1 MKIKDIVENKNK
13 QELPQSKPR
22 NFVAKNAMST
32 TSGAG
37 AHRDKKREQKQGYEK
52 HKGKEFSEDALDEGT
67 RLIGRHEAGNKSV
80 AVYRDTDWGE
90 FIVRFYVDDEWD
102 EDSDYHTDDKQDAFD
117 TAKHWLSKAMPTQHG
132 IDETGE
138 PTGTIAAVSSD
149 GKQVTVKN
157 KDGSTTQTTAAAF
170 VPGPNNTVTMKPD
183 AAGDTLKPGATQ
195 IYEHGTPTRQGRHIF
210 TQIMDDLKEGMELVE
225 IMEEY
230 PEQYIKY
237 HGGIER
243 AFRHFEL
250 ARAPP
255 IWPFPLMPWMQEIE
269 AKIACEH
276 ADGRHISW
284 YVNPEGGAGKSW
296 FVS

>member
-90 FIVRFYVDDEWD
+90 FIVRFYVDGEWD

-138 PTGTIAAVSSD
+138 PTGTIAAMSSD

-183 AAGDTLKPGATQ
+183 AAGDTLKPGATVTSDQ
-195 IYEHGTPTRQGRHIF
+195 AVSEEGDEEEVFAIAPDGDHIHPE
-210 TQIMDDLKEGMELVE
+210 TDDDLIGSGHN
-225 IMEEY
+225 ID
-230 PEQYIKY
+230 I
-237 HGGIER
+237 GGDPTDDFIDQVVDKDFER
-243 AFRHFEL
+243 AQRGREGLAGRSKRLGENDEL
-250 ARAPP
+250 AKM
-255 IWPFPLMPWMQEIE
+255 LT
-269 AKIACEH
+269 IA
-276 ADGRHISW
+276 GLR
-284 YVNPEGGAGKSW
+284 
-296 FVS
+296 